1 METDTMRILQINTV
15 YGTGSTGRIMAGLYS
30 ISADN
35 GYEPYAAFARS
46 EVPEGIKGY
55 HIGSRSDFLCHVAK
69 DILFDGSGFGS
80 KWETQKFLKCV
91 DEIKPDIIHL
101 HNIHGFYLQI
111 EELFDY
117 IKKNNIPVI
126 WTFHDCWPVTGHCAY
141 FDYIGCDRWKT
152 GCYRCPQHL
161 QSYPY
166 SISDNSRE
174 NYDRKRK
181 AFTGVQNLTIVTPSK
196 WLADIVKQSYLKKY
210 PVRVIPNGID
220 TAVFRV
226 ISGKVEGTHNDDGI
240 RSDNIKGQKN
250 VNAHISIGNCYM
262 ILGVAN
268 VWTKRK
274 GIEYFEQ
281 IADMIDDSFIICL
294 VGVNEHQKKMLERR
308 HKGRIIGIQ
317 HTESQKELVK
327 LYNRALCFVNPTL
340 EDNFP
345 TTNLESLA
353 CGTPVITFRTG
364 GSPESIDET
373 CGYVVDKGDI
383 EQVYEKIG
391 EIVKRGK
398 EWYTERCR
406 KRALEYSRDKRF
418 NEYMQLYSKVS
429 DARYHKSV

>member
-1 METDTMRILQINTV
+1 MRILQINTV
-15 YGTGSTGRIMAGLYS
+15 YGTGSTGRIMAGLYNMS
-30 ISADN
+30 VDN
-35 GYEPYAAFARS
+35 GYEPYAAFSRS
-46 EVPEGIKGY
+46 EIPNGINGY
-55 HIGSRSDFLCHVAK
+55 RIGSKVDFLCHVAK

-80 KWETQKFLKCV
+80 KRETQKFLKWV
-91 DEIKPDIIHL
+91 DEVKPDIIHL

-126 WTFHDCWPVTGHCAY
+126 WTFHDCWPMTGHGAH
-141 FDYIGCDRWKT
+141 FDYIGCYRWKT
-152 GCYRCPQHL
+152 GCYRCPQHM

-166 SISDNSRE
+166 SISDNSRD

-181 AFTGVQNLTIVTPSK
+181 AFTGVLNLTIVTPSK
-196 WLADIVKQSYLKKY
+196 WLADIVKQSYLKEY

-220 TAVFRV
+220 TDVFRI
-226 ISGKVEGTHNDDGI
+226 ISGDA
-240 RSDNIKGQKN
+240 SDQK
-250 VNAHISIGNCYM
+250 SIYTDAGHHHM

-281 IADMIDDSFIICL
+281 LADMIDDSFIICL
-294 VGVNEHQKKMLERR
+294 VGVNEHQKEILARKHNGE
-308 HKGRIIGIQ
+308 IIGIQ
-317 HTESQKELVK
+317 HTESQEELVK

-340 EDNFP
+340 EENFP
-345 TTNLESLA
+345 TTNLEALA

-373 CGYVVDKGDI
+373 CGYVTDKGDI
-383 EQVYEKIG
+383 KQVYEKIG
-391 EIVKRGK
+391 EIVKHGK
-398 EWYTERCR
+398 EWYTEKCR

-418 NEYMQLYSKVS
+418 NEYMKLYSLEG
-429 DARYHKSV
+429 

>member
-1 METDTMRILQINTV
+1 MRILQINTV
-15 YGTGSTGRIMAGLYS
+15 YGTGSTGRIMAGLYNM
-30 ISADN
+30 SADN

-55 HIGSRSDFLCHVAK
+55 HIGSRHDFLCHATK

-80 KWETQKFLKCV
+80 KWETQKFLKWV

-111 EELFDY
+111 EKLFDY

-126 WTFHDCWPVTGHCAY
+126 WTFHDCWPMTGHCAH

-166 SISDNSRE
+166 SISDNSRD

-196 WLADIVKQSYLKKY
+196 WLADIVKQSYLKEY

-220 TAVFRV
+220 TDVFRI
-226 ISGKVEGTHNDDGI
+226 ISEEV
-240 RSDNIKGQKN
+240 SDQK
-250 VNAHISIGNCYM
+250 SICTDAWHHHM

-268 VWTKRK
+268 VWTRRK
-274 GIEYFEQ
+274 GTEYFEQ
-281 IADMIDDSFIICL
+281 LADMTNDSFIICL
-294 VGVNEHQKKMLERR
+294 VGVSERQKKTLQRR
-308 HKGRIIGIQ
+308 HKGKIIGIQ
-317 HTESQKELVK
+317 HTESQEELAE

-340 EDNFP
+340 EENFP
-345 TTNLESLA
+345 TTNLEALA

-373 CGYVVDKGDI
+373 CGYVTDKGNTQ
-383 EQVYEKIG
+383 QVYEKIA
-391 EIVKRGK
+391 EIVKHGK
-398 EWYTERCR
+398 EWYTKKCR

-418 NEYMQLYSKVS
+418 NEYMKLYSEAS
-429 DARYHKSV
+429 DIRYHKSV